1 MNNCYSVLPKGGF
14 TNEVKKESQEMTPT
28 KIVEKR
34 KTDGKLK
41 FYCKQLDKCF
51 HETSVLVSLLP
62 FRYWLLQGSRLLGD
76 IKIENISIK
85 VV

>member
-1 MNNCYSVLPKGGF
+1 MNNFYSVLPKGGF

-41 FYCKQLDKCF
+41 FYQSWSADYPF
-51 HETSVLVSLLP
+51 GTGFYRGPVFWEVLKLRTGCLRPYFGRMGEGV
-62 FRYWLLQGSRLLGD
+62 R
-76 IKIENISIK
+76 
-85 VV
+85 

>member
-41 FYCKQLDKCF
+41 LKFYCKQLDKCF
-51 HETSVLVSLLP
+51 YETSVLVS
-62 FRYWLLQGSRLLGD
+62 
-76 IKIENISIK
+76 
-85 VV
+85 